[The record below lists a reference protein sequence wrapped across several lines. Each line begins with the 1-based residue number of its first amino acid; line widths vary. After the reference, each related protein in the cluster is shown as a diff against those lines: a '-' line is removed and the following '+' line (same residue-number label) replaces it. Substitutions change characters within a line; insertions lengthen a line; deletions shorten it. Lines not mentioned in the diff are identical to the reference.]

1 MSDHRGEQLE
11 SGEAATG
18 AYEPPTLTH
27 VGNLHDI
34 LAANT
39 VSALCDSGN
48 FTGAGTGHD
57 VC

>member
-11 SGEAATG
+11 SGEVAKD

-34 LAANT
+34 LAQAT
-39 VSALCDSGN
+39 VSALCDNDIPGGSGS
-48 FTGAGTGHD
+48 GHD
-57 VC
+57 AC